1 LVCEKI
7 CCKKNC
13 LSKFVKLDD
22 QISNQQR
29 REIPWEKVPFVPR
42 PSLIADPITA
52 FGKKKSLLEDKDNR
66 TYGSL
71 VQRLKSEIVP
81 KKLSE
86 LRPLGEYESPRDQTR
101 KRVFNEIHRQQKIRD
116 AGGLAPYLTDKQSM
130 DVLLPKIHGTSEGL
144 PKREF
149 KRPIY

>member
-1 LVCEKI
+1 M
-7 CCKKNC
+7 
-13 LSKFVKLDD
+13 
-22 QISNQQR
+22 
-29 REIPWEKVPFVPR
+29 PR
-42 PSLIADPITA
+42 PALIADPITA
-52 FGKKKSLLEDKDNR
+52 FGKKKSLLEDKDTR

-86 LRPLGEYESPRDQTR
+86 LRPLGDYESPRDQTR
-101 KRVFNEIHRQQKIRD
+101 KRVYNEIHRQQKIRE
-116 AGGLAPYLTDKQSM
+116 AGGLTPYLTDKQSM
-130 DVLLPKIHGTSEGL
+130 DVVLSKLHGKQEDL